1 MGWLSKSGKEGIE
14 KKISTQN
21 LHLIQE
27 KVSYWENLFKT
38 GKKVN
43 ELIEFISKQV
53 IGRDELI
60 KQSFFAIL
68 TGEHQL
74 ILSRTGMAKTL
85 LAQQIFSSFE
95 DARLYEK
102 QLTKDTMPDNLFGAF
117 DVEKMKS
124 GKMMHNLE
132 NSIVLSDFAF
142 LDEIFDANDMLL
154 RSLLTLLNEKRFVN
168 GGEIIHSK
176 INTVIAA
183 SNYIRVSEVLEAVL
197 DRFCYKSYIPENKDL
212 YYQISIDHI
221 YQKNTGQVADSEIKI
236 PLEKLLELKKAIK
249 SSEIIIPRYIL
260 FLKNYI
266 LRQYIHETRMSD
278 SGLENFTV
286 SDRTTAKVQDL
297 FRASAILNGRIKVDE
312 NDLNTLPYL
321 ICCLGKNEETAL
333 LNKIITATIHYFRD
347 DKKVLITF
355 FKLFDIFKKMQ
366 HSNNIEGSSK
376 DPNLICVLDE
386 IETSLRGVRF
396 NLLEKLK
403 DLKTLLLNFSNHD
416 QKLKRYDLF
425 IKIADILS
433 DMVYRKESLELI
445 NGLKA
450 DIQEFF
456 KQDPVNLSENP
467 LQENIFEAM
476 NHHNL
481 IN

>member
-1 MGWLSKSGKEGIE
+1 MGWLSKSAKEGIE
-14 KKISTQN
+14 KKISAQN
-21 LHLIQE
+21 LHRVRE
-27 KVSYWENLFKT
+27 KVTYWENLFKT
-38 GKKVN
+38 GEMIN
-43 ELIEFISKQV
+43 ELIDFISKQV
-53 IGRDELI
+53 IGREELI
-60 KQSFFAIL
+60 KQAFFAIL

-85 LAQQIFSSFE
+85 LAQQIFSSFP
-95 DARLYEK
+95 DALIYEK
-102 QLTKDTMPDNLFGAF
+102 QLTKDTMPDNIFGAY

-124 GKMMHNLE
+124 GKMVHNLE
-132 NSIVLSDFAF
+132 GSIVFSDFAF

-168 GGEIIHSK
+168 GGEVVHSK

-221 YQKNTGQVADSEIKI
+221 YQKNTGHVADSPIKI
-236 PLEKLLELKKAIK
+236 SLDKLLEVKKAIK

-266 LRQYIHETRMSD
+266 LRQYINETRTLD
-278 SGLENFTV
+278 NGLENFTI

-297 FRASAILNGRIKVDE
+297 FRASALLNGRIKANE
-312 NDLNTLPYL
+312 SDLNTLPYL
-321 ICCLGKNEETAL
+321 ICCLGKDEETSL
-333 LNKIITATIHYFRD
+333 LKRIIGATIHYFRD
-347 DKKVLITF
+347 DKEVLITF
-355 FKLFDIFKKMQ
+355 FKLFDIFKKLQ
-366 HSNNIEGSSK
+366 HSTHIEESSK

-386 IETSLRGVRF
+386 IEKSLRGVRF

-403 DLKTLLLNFSNHD
+403 DLKTVLLNFSNHD
-416 QKLKRYDLF
+416 QRIKRCDLF
-425 IKIADILS
+425 LKLADILS

-456 KQDPVNLSENP
+456 KEEPVKIEHKP
-467 LQENIFEAM
+467 LQDNIFESM
-476 NHHNL
+476 EQHNI